1 LQPVILDVQGRVVDG
16 KHRLEVNPNWK
27 VEKHDE
33 IKTDRD
39 LWLTR
44 LHLNDAR
51 RNAHE
56 ARKEKIEGIAGLA
69 EYYEKQ
75 GLTVFGS
82 KTVHGGGHQ
91 NEILD
96 AVIKDLAG
104 AISENFI
111 RVNIPDKYVQGQRES
126 ASVKQ
131 ATLSKKRPKS
141 RGVETQDFVP
151 SGRVLEDSSRLLSV
165 MNAWSYDQF
174 ADLKDA
180 DWTVLKVILS
190 QIEERIKWVRD
201 GGWKEETAVDFD
213 SMASETEEKKAKAD
227 GAEEIA
233 G

>member
-1 LQPVILDVQGRVVDG
+1 MQGRVVDG

-126 ASVKQ
+126 AGVKQ
-131 ATLSKKRPKS
+131 VKLGGKGSGKRSKPDTR
-141 RGVETQDFVP
+141 DFVS
-151 SGRVLEDSSRLLSV
+151 SGSVLEDSSRLLSV
-165 MNAWSYDQF
+165 MNSWSYDQF
-174 ADLKDA
+174 TGFRDA
-180 DWTVLKVILS
+180 DWTVLKVIFG
-190 QIEERIKWVRD
+190 QIEERMKWVKD